1 MVYRVSLEMDF
12 ELDGSNWCHD
22 WSRIVARQGEWYCLI
37 VDLWYVQGRNG
48 RYVEYDWSVG
58 LKFVL
63 SLCWCWLAGY
73 KYYVILICREVLRP
87 RIHYLGCAA
96 GVCSLTR
103 SMTSH
108 DCTFKES
115 LFSTHPNLTI
125 QIRNQSSLWW
135 HGKAQSDPARRSTFN
150 WKQLKLWRRA
160 ALRTHSLLMP
170 DCALWTGLNPPFYT
184 PPSKTLH
191 PQTSIPKK
199 EPTKMENI
207 NTNSSIP
214 VIRNINDSFFE

>member
-1 MVYRVSLEMDF
+1 MTGTRF
-12 ELDGSNWCHD
+12 CCK
-22 WSRIVARQGEWYCLI
+22 ARQIVLYCLS

-73 KYYVILICREVLRP
+73 KYYVILICREVLWP

-96 GVCSLTR
+96 GVCSLSR
-103 SMTSH
+103 SITSH

-115 LFSTHPNLTI
+115 LFSTHSNLTI

-135 HGKAQSDPARRSTFN
+135 HGKAQSDPARRSAFN

-170 DCALWTGLNPPFYT
+170 DCALWTGPPPPPSPPHYQNTTPPKNNPPKWKALK
-184 PPSKTLH
+184 PI
-191 PQTSIPKK
+191 PQSLLQETSMIYSL
-199 EPTKMENI
+199 NI
-207 NTNSSIP
+207 DILWYSALTNTI
-214 VIRNINDSFFE
+214 NIQ